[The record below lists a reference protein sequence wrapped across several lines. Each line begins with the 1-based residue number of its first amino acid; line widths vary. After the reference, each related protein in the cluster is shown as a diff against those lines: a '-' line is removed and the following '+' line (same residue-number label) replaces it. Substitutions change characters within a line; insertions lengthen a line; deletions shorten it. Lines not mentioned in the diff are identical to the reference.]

1 MVSRHISF
9 VRDKL
14 LKIGVKT
21 VILRKKKK
29 KKVVPEIPLEKD
41 ETSV

>member
-1 MVSRHISF
+1 MVSRNISF
-9 VRDKL
+9 VRDKR

-29 KKVVPEIPLEKD
+29 IVPEIPLEKD